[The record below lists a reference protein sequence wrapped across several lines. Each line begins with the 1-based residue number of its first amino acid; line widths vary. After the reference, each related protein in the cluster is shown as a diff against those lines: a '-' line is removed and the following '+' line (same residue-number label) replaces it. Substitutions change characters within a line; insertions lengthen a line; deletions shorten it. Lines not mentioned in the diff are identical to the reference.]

1 MEQILK
7 VLNNNLKLHTCAQ
20 VGLDT
25 TLSGFFSETYNYTFF
40 IDSNSEWSNKV
51 LPQTDF
57 TDKLLYSDQSEVFE
71 YLEYFK
77 PEFDMAYIYGRGDLD
92 FQRSVI
98 NYFIKSKTKIIL
110 THPDTFDFESN
121 EYTKMRF
128 LDGPLEYKLHYRDI
142 IRAVIDEYF
151 EYGQIIP

>member
-1 MEQILK
+1 
-7 VLNNNLKLHTCAQ
+7 
-20 VGLDT
+20 
-25 TLSGFFSETYNYTFF
+25 
-40 IDSNSEWSNKV
+40 
-51 LPQTDF
+51 
-57 TDKLLYSDQSEVFE
+57 
-71 YLEYFK
+71 
-77 PEFDMAYIYGRGDLD
+77 MAYIYGRGDLD

-110 THPDTFDFESN
+110 THPDTFDVESN